1 MNTFITS
8 CPHCKTQLQVPTAGV
23 GATIS
28 CPACSNSFTIMYP
41 EKKSHKTSK
50 PSGKLIV
57 LFSAIVIIS
66 LGAFAIMAYIIETN
80 QRCDKKI
87 LRNIRSEISTFNRS
101 ALHDHYIFVKYY
113 NCRPLR
119 TWSIS
124 KLVDFWQ
131 HYRDDYEREKSELEE
146 IYKKYK

>member
-28 CPACSNSFTIMYP
+28 CPACSNSFTIMHP

-50 PSGKLIV
+50 PSGKL
-57 LFSAIVIIS
+57 LIVISSIVVIS
-66 LGAFAIMAYIIETN
+66 LCTFATLAYIIESN
-80 QRCDKKI
+80 RRLDKRVMENMAYQYSHLNHRDI
-87 LRNIRSEISTFNRS
+87 E
-101 ALHDHYIFVKYY
+101 IFVRHYR
-113 NCRPLR
+113 RPFR
-119 TWSIS
+119 TWSLRRWV
-124 KLVDFWQ
+124 KWWQ

-146 IYKKYK
+146 IYEKYK

>member
-50 PSGKLIV
+50 PSGKLII
-57 LFSAIVIIS
+57 LIYIIVIIS
-66 LGAFAIMAYIIETN
+66 LCAFATIAYINERLKRLN
-80 QRCDKKI
+80 
-87 LRNIRSEISTFNRS
+87 EI
-101 ALHDHYIFVKYY
+101 ALSQF
-113 NCRPLR
+113 
-119 TWSIS
+119 
-124 KLVDFWQ
+124 
-131 HYRDDYEREKSELEE
+131 
-146 IYKKYK
+146 